1 MLQSTPMLSFVA
13 TSVPTFAPVAA
24 PVIGSRAAVRSEAPQ
39 MLEEASSRCVSPTP
53 LMLPGPGSEKT
64 QAGKGEPLAMSLW
77 PMLALA
83 SGNTRGLFPHAR
95 IGSCVGI
102 TASSC
107 CLGLFLKALAWD
119 AGTTSADQSLLPSLC

>member
-1 MLQSTPMLSFVA
+1 MRFADTPDAAWPWLRKDPSGQGG
-13 TSVPTFAPVAA
+13 TF
-24 PVIGSRAAVRSEAPQ
+24 GQ
-39 MLEEASSRCVSPTP
+39 
-53 LMLPGPGSEKT
+53 
-64 QAGKGEPLAMSLW
+64 SLW

-119 AGTTSADQSLLPSLC
+119 AGTTSADQSLPPSLC